1 MRGSVFLSVL
11 LHVLFLALTV
21 LGLPTFSRPIE
32 VPLAIDVELAEVAE
46 PAPQAP
52 VIPPPPPVPKN
63 DSKPLDSL
71 PPPPPE
77 QVAAASP
84 PEPDTLDVPA
94 EALPPPPKPAP
105 AADLPPKPEATRPV
119 APKAE
124 ASPPSP
130 EPPVMPP
137 PPNKTAAPEPPME
150 TAEASPAPTP
160 APPPPPQPKPP
171 SRFDNMLRD
180 LSERVPAP
188 PADEPPKS
196 EDTIERYAQLDPPP
210 TPVAEDSPEQR
221 FVRARIYGIIQR
233 QIQANWRRPPALQ
246 EIEDMSVILD
256 FQLQPDGTIH
266 ALQISEA
273 ERNRVDSNA
282 LLQPLLDSAQAA
294 IMRTRQIRGLPPE
307 NYAMWRR
314 VRLNFKPQH

>member
-1 MRGSVFLSVL
+1 MQGSVFLSVL

-21 LGLPTFSRPIE
+21 LGLPTFSRPVE
-32 VPLAIDVELAEVAE
+32 VPLTIDVELAEIEE
-46 PAPQAP
+46 PAPEAP

-63 DSKPLDSL
+63 DPKPLDSP

-77 QVAAASP
+77 HVAAASP
-84 PEPDTLDVPA
+84 PEPETLDVPA
-94 EALPPPPKPAP
+94 EALPPPPKPAS
-105 AADLPPKPEATRPV
+105 ATALPPKPEPTRSV

-130 EPPVMPP
+130 EPAVAPLPP
-137 PPNKTAAPEPPME
+137 DKTAPPEPPVE
-150 TAEASPAPTP
+150 TAAASPAQAP
-160 APPPPPQPKPP
+160 ALPPPPPQPP

-188 PADEPPKS
+188 PADEPPKPD
-196 EDTIERYAQLDPPP
+196 DTIERYAQLDPPP
-210 TPVAEDSPEQR
+210 ASVVEDSPEQR
-221 FVRARIYGIIQR
+221 FVRARIYGIIQK

-246 EIEDMSVILD
+246 EVEDMSVILD

-266 ALQISEA
+266 DLHISEA
-273 ERNRVDSNA
+273 ERNRIDSNA

-294 IMRTRQIRGLPPE
+294 IMRTGQIRGLPPE
-307 NYAMWRR
+307 NYATWRR